1 MVEASLN
8 GFLSSNVALT
18 KLAEGETVG
27 LNKLLTPSRGIWK
40 KTEIS
45 NTRPY
50 YSRDY
55 FWRGGARENNFYCI
69 FSVNFI

>member
-18 KLAEGETVG
+18 KLAEGETGVKQAF
-27 LNKLLTPSRGIWK
+27 NSFSRHLEK
-40 KTEIS
+40 NTEIS

-50 YSRDY
+50 YSKDY
-55 FWRGGARENNFYCI
+55 FWRGGGNIISTA
-69 FSVNFI
+69 FSV